1 MMRWRLGF
9 LVVLTL
15 SIGCGLLLMAMSILA
30 TSAAASQSAAVP
42 TQVAQAQPAP
52 PAKSPFGIAPPSA
65 PSGGPRAVKPAD
77 NAGVFERLSFWVTEK
92 QAQYNRELVQA
103 VRRFKTDNVFAAAG
117 ALALLS
123 FLYGVFHAVGP
134 GHGKA
139 IISSYVLANER
150 TARRGV
156 LIAFMSSAFQALSA
170 IVIVG
175 VMAILLRATSVQMQ
189 AAEAIIE
196 RVSYA
201 LVMLVGAWLLF
212 VQIRALLT
220 GKPAHSHAHGSHAH
234 GHAHAH
240 DHGHAHHQ
248 GPTGHGSGGHTHAP
262 HAHAVGA
269 GHAAGEDCEHCGH
282 QHLPGPDQLESGWS
296 WKRALALSFA
306 VGVRPCTGAILVLVF
321 ALTQGLFWAGV
332 FATFA
337 MALGTALTV
346 SALAV
351 LAVVSRDW
359 AAGLANGKG
368 TGGRWMDRIYTLA
381 ALAGSGLVFLMG
393 LLLFWGSFGAARP
406 F

>member
-1 MMRWRLGF
+1 MRAW
-9 LVVLTL
+9 L
-15 SIGCGLLLMAMSILA
+15 SLCFILA
-30 TSAAASQSAAVP
+30 ILIVGAPLVLPAMAQSLPSP
-42 TQVAQAQPAP
+42 TYPGQSAQAQPTP

-65 PSGGPRAVKPAD
+65 QQSATRTMKPAE
-77 NAGVFERLSFWVTEK
+77 NAGIVERLSFWVSEK

-103 VRRFKTDNVFAAAG
+103 VRRFKTDNVFVAAG

-139 IISSYVLANER
+139 IISSYVLANEK

-175 VMAILLRATSVQMQ
+175 IMAIALRATSIQMQ
-189 AAEAIIE
+189 AAENMIE

-212 VQIRALLT
+212 VQIRALVT
-220 GKPAHSHAHGSHAH
+220 GKPAHSHSH
-234 GHAHAH
+234 GHGAQDHKH
-240 DHGHAHHQ
+240 DHGHAH
-248 GPTGHGSGGHTHAP
+248 GHKQDHT
-262 HAHAVGA
+262 AHV
-269 GHAAGEDCEHCGH
+269 HAAHVHAGGEDCDHCGH
-282 QHLPGPDQLESGWS
+282 QHLPGPEQLESGWS

-337 MALGTALTV
+337 MALGTAITV

-359 AAGLANGKG
+359 AAGLAGNKS
-368 TGGRWMDRIYTLA
+368 RWMDRIYIIASLT
-381 ALAGSGLVFLMG
+381 GSGLVFLMG

>member
-1 MMRWRLGF
+1 MRTWLSLGYVLAIQ
-9 LVVLTL
+9 LVSGAVD
-15 SIGCGLLLMAMSILA
+15 LA
-30 TSAAASQSAAVP
+30 GPAAAHSPVSATFP
-42 TQVAQAQPAP
+42 GHIAQAQPAP
-52 PAKSPFGIAPPSA
+52 PAKSPFGMTPPSA
-65 PSGGPRAVKPAD
+65 QQGMPPTTKFAD
-77 NAGVFERLSFWVTEK
+77 NAGIIERLSYWVSEK

-103 VRRFKTDNVFAAAG
+103 VRRFKTENVFVAAG
-117 ALALLS
+117 GLAFLS

-150 TARRGV
+150 TAKRGV
-156 LIAFMSSAFQALSA
+156 LIAFLSSAFQAFSA

-175 VMAILLRATSVQMQ
+175 IMAILMRASSMQMQ
-189 AAEAIIE
+189 AAENIIE
-196 RVSYA
+196 RVSYG

-212 VQIRALLT
+212 VQIRALIT
-220 GKPAHSHAHGSHAH
+220 GKPAHSHGHSHSHSHTPVHNHAQENAHSHDHSNHHDRTHA
-234 GHAHAH
+234 AHA
-240 DHGHAHHQ
+240 DA
-248 GPTGHGSGGHTHAP
+248 GHTHAD
-262 HAHAVGA
+262 GA
-269 GHAAGEDCEHCGH
+269 DCEQCGH
-282 QHLPGPDQLESGWS
+282 QHLPGPEQLEQGWS

-332 FATFA
+332 FATVA
-337 MALGTALTV
+337 MALGTAITV

-359 AAGLANGKG
+359 AAGLAGGKG
-368 TGGRWMDRIYTLA
+368 LWMDRLYTLA
-381 ALAGSGLVFLMG
+381 ALAGSGLVFLLG

>member
-1 MMRWRLGF
+1 MRARPG
-9 LVVLTL
+9 LVVMLAVL
-15 SIGCGLLLMAMSILA
+15 AGWVVMLMAAPTGGLPA
-30 TSAAASQSAAVP
+30 RAQSAQGPA
-42 TQVAQAQPAP
+42 AQGQTAQGQQAP

-65 PSGGPRAVKPAD
+65 QKGAQPTVKPGE
-77 NAGVFERLSFWVTEK
+77 NAGIFERLSFWVSQK

-103 VRRFKTDNVFAAAG
+103 VRRFKSDNVVVAAG
-117 ALALLS
+117 ALAFLS

-156 LIAFMSSAFQALSA
+156 LIAFLSSAFQALSA
-170 IVIVG
+170 IAIVG
-175 VMAILLRATSVQMQ
+175 IMAILMRASSMQMQ
-189 AAEAIIE
+189 AAETMIE

-212 VQIRALLT
+212 TQLRALMT
-220 GKPAHSHAHGSHAH
+220 GKSAHSHAHGAQDHAHSHAQ
-234 GHAHAH
+234 GHAHKH
-240 DHGHAHHQ
+240 DH
-248 GPTGHGSGGHTHAP
+248 SHTHGRATHAE
-262 HAHAVGA
+262 HAHAE
-269 GHAAGEDCEHCGH
+269 GEDCEHCGH
-282 QHLPGPDQLESGWS
+282 QHLPGPEQLDAGWS

-332 FATFA
+332 FATLA
-337 MALGTALTV
+337 MALGTAITV

-359 AAGLANGKG
+359 AASLTDGKG
-368 TGGRWMDRIYTLA
+368 LWMDRFYTLA
-381 ALAGSGLVFLMG
+381 ALTGSALVFGMG